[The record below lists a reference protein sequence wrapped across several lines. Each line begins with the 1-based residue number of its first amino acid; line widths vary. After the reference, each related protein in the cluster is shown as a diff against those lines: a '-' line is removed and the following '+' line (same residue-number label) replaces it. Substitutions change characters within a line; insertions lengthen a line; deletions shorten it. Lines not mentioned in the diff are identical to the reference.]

1 MKRNFLIIALVAAPA
16 LAYCTALIAGW
27 PRWAYGNAEWVWT
40 RRPVLLSPA
49 ILWPILFL
57 AAWIALVAWQQRRP
71 TRTAVAPLIVGAVLV
86 SGLLPYALLSLRG
99 DPIQQ
104 MLQFTA
110 STTSGSYFNVGARIE
125 DPNEFLITH
134 IDRMSGYREVHV
146 RTHPPGVPLL
156 FYGLRRAFELWPPLG
171 ERAGRWLLRADCLHP
186 EMVGFTHAQ
195 VASAVVQ
202 FALPFFGGLGV
213 LPLFALGK
221 TFFGRR
227 TALLAVGLYPLIPA
241 LPSFAPAFNQLYVP
255 IALSGLWL
263 AWQALPGDSSRGN
276 RTRSRPTPT
285 PASPRRRAL
294 LSVVAISNRQAL
306 TAFAA
311 GLLLSLGSF
320 LSFGN
325 IAFLGLN
332 AFLVGG
338 WLIAGRRGL
347 ADWTRSARAAVIG
360 GLMVVGLS
368 TVWLIYWWG
377 WGVSGIAMYQR
388 ALEVHGDIGRSYGL
402 WVWYNLY
409 DFASWTGLALLAPA
423 LWLCWWLRKR
433 RRWSALALGVVGFIL
448 LLDFSAFV
456 LGETARLWLFLSP
469 LWMLL
474 GAAGAVRLR
483 VPPVLLMTLMGLQVM
498 AAGLI
503 LQPIE
508 SGREGQGSPPPVYE
522 LPSEAQPL
530 GFTLDDSI
538 RLAGYHLD
546 GDKVTLYWQA
556 LKPLDEDFTAFV
568 HAVDVSGKLIA
579 GDDSQPQKGQLP
591 THCWLTGEVVADTHM
606 LNLPPGDYQF
616 SAGMYRWPGLQRL
629 PASPPQPDDSI
640 PLKP

>member
-1 MKRNFLIIALVAAPA
+1 MKRNISIIAFVAAPA
-16 LAYCTALIAGW
+16 LAYCAALIAGW
-27 PRWAYGNAEWVWT
+27 PRWVYGNAEWVWT

-49 ILWPILFL
+49 ILWPILLL
-57 AAWIALVAWQQRRP
+57 AAWIALAVWWQRRP
-71 TRTAVAPLIVGAVLV
+71 TRTAVAPLLIGAVLL

-99 DPIQQ
+99 DSIQQ
-104 MLQFTA
+104 MLQIAA

-125 DPNEFLITH
+125 DPNEFLIAH

-146 RTHPPGVPLL
+146 RTHPPGIPLL
-156 FYGLRRAFELWPPLG
+156 FYGLRRAFELWPSPGEWLG
-171 ERAGRWLLRADCLHP
+171 RRLLRADCLHP
-186 EMVGFTHAQ
+186 EMIGFGPAQ

-227 TALLAVGLYPLIPA
+227 TSLLAVGLYPLIPA
-241 LPSFAPAFNQLYVP
+241 LSSFAPAFNQLYVP
-255 IALSGLWL
+255 VALGGLWL

-332 AFLVGG
+332 ALLVGG
-338 WLIAGRRGL
+338 WLIAQRRGL
-347 ADWTRSARAAVIG
+347 ADWGRAILIG
-360 GLMVVGLS
+360 LLMLAGLS
-368 TVWLIYWWG
+368 TLWLIYWLG

-388 ALEVHGDIGRSYGL
+388 ALEVHGDIGRSYWL
-402 WVWYNLY
+402 WVVYNLY
-409 DFASWTGLALLAPA
+409 DFASWTGVALLAPA
-423 LWLCWWLRKR
+423 LWLCWQLRKR
-433 RRWSALALGVVGFIL
+433 RRWSAFALGLVGFIL

-474 GAAGAVRLR
+474 GVAGAARLR
-483 VPPVLLMTLMGLQVM
+483 LSPTVLMTLMSAQVLT
-498 AAGLI
+498 AGLI

-522 LPSEAQPL
+522 LPSEAQPVD
-530 GFTLDDSI
+530 FTLDDSI
-538 RLAGYHLD
+538 RLAGYSLD
-546 GDKVTLYWQA
+546 GGNATLYWQA
-556 LKPLDEDFTAFV
+556 LKPLAEDFTVFV
-568 HAVDVSGKLIA
+568 HAVDASGQPV
-579 GDDSQPQKGQLP
+579 GGHDGQPQEGQLP
-591 THCWLTGEVVADTHM
+591 THCWLTGEVVTDTHK

-616 SAGMYRWPGLQRL
+616 FAGMYRWPELQRL
-629 PASPPQPDDSI
+629 PVSPPQPDDSI